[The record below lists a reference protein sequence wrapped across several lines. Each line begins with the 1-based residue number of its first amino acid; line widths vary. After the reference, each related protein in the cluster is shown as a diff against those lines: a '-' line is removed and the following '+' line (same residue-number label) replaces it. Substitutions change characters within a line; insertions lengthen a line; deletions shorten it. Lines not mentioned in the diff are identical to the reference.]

1 MVRPELVRRKLQLIA
16 EDLGRL
22 VEFRGDTLESLGE
35 DFIRMAALER
45 IIERIVSRAIDVNMH
60 LISELAVGDEEKITR
75 ITYRESFM
83 RLTDLQVCPSEV
95 AERVSRSAG
104 LRNILVHDYNDVDR
118 SILHCSIEDCLRDFT
133 AYVECVDGFIA
144 GFDG

>member
-16 EDLGRL
+16 EDLAHL
-22 VEFRGDTLESLGE
+22 VKFRGDTLESLGE

-75 ITYRESFM
+75 ITYRESFL
-83 RLTDLQVCPSEV
+83 RLADLQVCPREV
-95 AERVSRSAG
+95 AGRVSRSAG

-118 SILHCSIEDCLRDFT
+118 SILHGSIEDCLRDIT

-144 GFDG
+144 GLDE